1 MAEPQKYKDT
11 TVFIANREQIER
23 ARKREQ
29 LMRNLAR
36 QQLDQDEGQIVHQP
50 SKIIKNI
57 MLAEN
62 RPKDPLRIK
71 KQVNFMIELSD
82 SSDSDDDRGRPYE
95 SENESENSDAIVQ
108 PIIPEKKKKPAK
120 IFVVKP
126 IDEVQE
132 SHWKAKKFHLSKEQR
147 NH

>member
-1 MAEPQKYKDT
+1 
-11 TVFIANREQIER
+11 
-23 ARKREQ
+23 
-29 LMRNLAR
+29 
-36 QQLDQDEGQIVHQP
+36 
-50 SKIIKNI
+50 

-62 RPKDPLRIK
+62 RPRDPLRIK

-82 SSDSDDDRGRPYE
+82 SSDSDDDRGRAYE
-95 SENESENSDAIVQ
+95 SENDSENSDAVVQ
-108 PIIPEKKKKPAK
+108 PIIPDKKKKPAK

-147 NH
+147 NF

>member
-1 MAEPQKYKDT
+1 
-11 TVFIANREQIER
+11 
-23 ARKREQ
+23 
-29 LMRNLAR
+29 MRNLAR
-36 QQLDQDEGQIVHQP
+36 QQLDQDDGQIVHQP
-50 SKIIKNI
+50 SKLIKNI

-95 SENESENSDAIVQ
+95 SENDSENSDAIIQ

-120 IFVVKP
+120 IFVVKTT
-126 IDEVQE
+126 DEVQE

-147 NH
+147 NF